1 MKFLTK
7 INVFTPGKLF
17 WVGTM
22 LATKQIIKI
31 VDPNTE
37 DKTLYQ
43 GSVQHWDDEVT
54 CRAPLYY
61 ISIFGMRSAQSNH
74 SHGILSCDRL
84 LNCDQ

>member
-54 CRAPLYY
+54 CRAPLYC
-61 ISIFGMRSAQSNH
+61 ISIVWHEICSVKSLAWH
-74 SHGILSCDRL
+74 CDRL

>member
-37 DKTLYQ
+37 YKTA
-43 GSVQHWDDEVT
+43 GIKKEVQESWKKFK
-54 CRAPLYY
+54 YY
-61 ISIFGMRSAQSNH
+61 IV
-74 SHGILSCDRL
+74 L
-84 LNCDQ
+84 LHTE